1 MTRAVS
7 RAVGAVAGVQA
18 LLRIAP
24 VVIQAVGGRGLPAP
38 GSYNDPGR
46 ALQII
51 GSSPEVPI
59 VAGLICA
66 TGVTQVFIVLALADR
81 VPRWARVSVPFGI
94 IAAGFLMVDG
104 AIGMAALPQLAH
116 LAGHQDAADGAY
128 LAILGIRNGI
138 DRVIPLT
145 TGCWALATALPAWR
159 HHGLPRTL
167 AATGILLGGTGIAGA
182 VLPAAGLAS
191 LILAILWTAGL
202 ARTMGYEPCGASS
215 PRS

>member
-1 MTRAVS
+1 LIRAAS
-7 RAVGAVAGVQA
+7 RAVGAIAGVQT

-24 VVIQAVGGRGLPAP
+24 IVIQAIGGRGLPTP
-38 GSYNDPGR
+38 GSYNDPGH
-46 ALQII
+46 ALMII

-66 TGVTQVFIVLALADR
+66 TGVTQVFIVMALADQ
-81 VPRWARVSVPFGI
+81 ARVSVPFGI
-94 IAAGFLMVDG
+94 LAAGFLMIDG

-116 LAGHQDAADGAY
+116 LAGHQDATAGAY

-145 TGCWALATALPAWR
+145 TGCWALAIALPAWR
-159 HHGLPRTL
+159 HRRLPRTL
-167 AATGILLGGTGIAGA
+167 AATGILLGVTGITGA
-182 VLPAAGLAS
+182 VLPAAALAS
-191 LILAILWTAGL
+191 LILAILWTAGI
-202 ARTMGYEPCGASS
+202 AMCQAYEPCGASS